1 MASIIK
7 ANQLQD
13 FGGNSIIT
21 SDGAGNVTINAAAMK
36 NTPAFQA
43 NMSGTGS
50 NQTISNTTETVLNFV
65 TKEFDTNNAYDTTN
79 KRFNPQ
85 VSGKYYIYASARWA
99 DTADWDASY
108 IKIRKNGSTQIL
120 AIWWRNEFVEGNY
133 IGAMV
138 DMNGSSD
145 YVDIVVYQGSGSNKS
160 IEDDLGNNIFGGYR
174 MIGA

>member
-1 MASIIK
+1 MAGIIK
-7 ANQLQD
+7 VNQYQD
-13 FGGNSIIT
+13 FNGNTLFT
-21 SDGAGNVTINAAAMK
+21 SDGNGNLTTQEIMY
-36 NTPAFQA
+36 PAFQA
-43 NMSGTGS
+43 NMSGNSS

-65 TKEFDTNNAYDTTN
+65 TEEFDTDNAYDTTN

-174 MIGA
+174 IGS

>member
-21 SDGAGNVTINAAAMK
+21 SDGSGTVTINSAQMK

-50 NQTISNTTETVLNFV
+50 NQTIPSTTNTVLNFV
-65 TKEFDTNNAYDTTN
+65 TKEFDTDNAYDTTN

-99 DTADWDASY
+99 DTADWNASY
-108 IKIRKNGSTQIL
+108 IRIQKNGGSIL
-120 AIWWRNEFVEGNY
+120 TIWWRNEYVEGNY

-145 YVDIVVYQGSGSNKS
+145 YVDIVVYQGSGSDRS

-174 MIGA
+174 IIGA